1 MEENKKEKSLK
12 RKKLKKKKVSG
23 FSTQLPYIIILLI
36 STAGFA
42 AGIMENS
49 ITEEADTW
57 FSIVVE
63 LQEEADLL
71 TSEAEYVLDNDFD
84 GIRVAEEVRRDIF
97 INLAEW
103 FDLLWVN
110 ISDLDTLKIINTT
123 HRLSVRNLLW
133 EMAQILNDTT
143 AYRIYRHFEIEH
155 NLFPFIIV
163 SKEPDGVDYNI
174 SKEMWDFNE
183 VESFIFVPMLE
194 FLNESLIVDGFPPN
208 TDILQNLLETTPK
221 VLFFPN
227 MRKLHELYN
236 APLFG
241 INGRIFEAENMVNE
255 LSNRA
260 NQVSLGVSVTTVGAV
275 LSTSMSNRVEKEGI
289 ITRITS
295 IINKDEEGKK
305 AKADKLSLT
314 ILYFA
319 AGVSMFALFFVWLS
333 I

>member
-1 MEENKKEKSLK
+1 
-12 RKKLKKKKVSG
+12 
-23 FSTQLPYIIILLI
+23 
-36 STAGFA
+36 
-42 AGIMENS
+42 MENS

-314 ILYFA
+314 ILFFA
-319 AGVSMFALFFVWLS
+319 AGVSLFALFFVWLP